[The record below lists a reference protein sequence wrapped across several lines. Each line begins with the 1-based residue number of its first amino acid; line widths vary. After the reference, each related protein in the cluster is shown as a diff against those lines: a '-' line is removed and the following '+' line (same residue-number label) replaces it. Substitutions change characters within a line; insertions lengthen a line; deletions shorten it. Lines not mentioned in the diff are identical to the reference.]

1 MPLPTSMEL
10 PPILRGDSFTIP
22 VAFTDANE
30 QPADLSGWTLIFTL
44 KFHRMQ
50 PDSEAVLQK
59 RQIVAGT
66 EVIVIITP
74 TDTNDLV
81 PYRYEYDIQLSTPD
95 GTGVRTFIMGTV
107 TLTSGVTHSIS

>member
-1 MPLPTSMEL
+1 MPLPTSTDL

-22 VAFTDANE
+22 VAFTDVSD

-59 RQIVAGT
+59 RQTVAGT
-66 EVIVIITP
+66 EAMVIVTP
-74 TDTNDLV
+74 TDTNELT

-95 GTGVRTFIMGTV
+95 GTGVRTFMMGTI
-107 TLTSGVTHSIS
+107 TLTSGVTHSIR

>member
-1 MPLPTSMEL
+1 MPLPTSTDL

-22 VAFTDANE
+22 VAFTDADE

-50 PDSEAVLQK
+50 PDSDAVLQK
-59 RQIVAGT
+59 RQTVTGT
-66 EVIVIITP
+66 EALVIIAP
-74 TDTNDLV
+74 SDTNELT

-95 GTGVRTFIMGTV
+95 GTGVRTFMMGTI

>member
-1 MPLPTSMEL
+1 MPLPTSTDL

-22 VAFTDANE
+22 VAFTDADE

-50 PDSEAVLQK
+50 PDSDAVLQK
-59 RQIVAGT
+59 RQTVTGT
-66 EVIVIITP
+66 EALVIIAP
-74 TDTNDLV
+74 SDTNELT

-95 GTGVRTFIMGTV
+95 GTGVRTFMMGTI
-107 TLTSGVTHSIS
+107 TLTSGVTHAIS